1 MDYGSR
7 LGTINK
13 QITGASADYN
23 KVNNQANNAYN
34 NFNTNLNNA
43 KNYGDIYSQAR
54 DQYMN
59 TDEINAAK
67 SASTNARNA
76 VDQVNT
82 TINKL
87 PESIS
92 QQYGGTGLTEA
103 QRQRA
108 LQTQHSNLANTYN
121 MLNTNYQNA
130 SADYNDLANRAM
142 SEVSQ
147 VAGGNYASQQDRIG
161 ALQSAWGTLL
171 GQSNEAYNR
180 ILNNRSQLNDVYAQ
194 KLNDQQAAAT
204 LAYQRWAKNQDL
216 AISREQTNAQTN
228 LQKYLKQMEIDANN
242 RPQQLTYEQQ
252 LALMDKQY
260 ANQGMYRNGQIDPTN
275 GGFIYSARF

>member
-13 QITGASADYN
+13 QIGQSQSNYNTVNKQAGGAYN
-23 KVNNQANNAYN
+23 QFNNA
-34 NFNTNLNNA
+34 LNNA
-43 KNYGDIYSQAR
+43 QNYGDIYSQAR
-54 DQYMN
+54 SQYMD
-59 TDEINAAK
+59 TDEMNAAK
-67 SASTNARNA
+67 SASVNARNA

-92 QQYGGTGLTEA
+92 QQYGGTSLTEA

-121 MLNTNYQNA
+121 MLNTNYQNT
-130 SADYNDLANRAM
+130 SADYQDMANRAM
-142 SEVSQ
+142 SEVQ
-147 VAGGNYASQQDRIG
+147 NVAGGNYQSQQDKLG
-161 ALQSAWGTLL
+161 ALQGAWGTLL

-204 LAYQRWAKNQDL
+204 LAHQRWAKNQDL
-216 AISREQTNAQTN
+216 AISREQTNAKTN

-252 LALMDKQY
+252 LNLLDKQY